1 MSNFCNYI
9 EQLSVMYGALR
20 EISRV
25 LHFELN
31 KPENKY
37 FKHLFIREAVKALKG
52 KRNFDDYFNERDK
65 ISKMISE
72 AQKIHSDRDMRKPC
86 AICCQCK
93 RKIPRFLYINV
104 DSNGNVFCSNDCLR
118 YFYNIKTIIPTN
130 KEYNE
135 FTSYTET

>member
-25 LHFELN
+25 LHFKLN

-72 AQKIHSDRDMRKPC
+72 AEKKHSDRDKCKPY
-86 AICCQCK
+86 ATCCQCK
-93 RKIPRFLYINV
+93 SKIPRTSPIEI
-104 DSNGNVFCSNDCLR
+104 DSDGNVFCSSSCCR
-118 YFYNIKTIIPTN
+118 RFYRFKTIWPTD

-135 FTSYTET
+135 FTSYTEK